1 MWAHS
6 GSPLPT
12 AAVELLG
19 HFGEWMH
26 RHTEAD
32 SFGLEIYG
40 TVCGPCLSLEVGAFF
55 LLGYRSALPIPN
67 LDKH

>member
-32 SFGLEIYG
+32 SFGLEIRN
-40 TVCGPCLSLEVGAFF
+40 TVCALCLFLEAAA
-55 LLGYRSALPIPN
+55 RMSASPP
-67 LDKH
+67 DTEC